1 MKFSKN
7 FKINDRFICFVLL
20 IGCMLLLISNNLIKP
35 ILNEGMTNEE
45 PLYYNKDTYEHNV
58 YFPPSQESKISAEE
72 TAEYYK
78 NLNPYSNNE
87 LMPKDSP
94 VLPTTIAIPEI
105 NTIPNNSNNSNNGGQ
120 ASGGGGSPRN
130 SISPGDEHLYMLKSQ
145 VVPPVCPACPT
156 YRPSN
161 DSGNNKKCPPCPP
174 CARCPESKFECKKV
188 INYRNMKTDELP
200 SYYPRV

>member
-7 FKINDRFICFVLL
+7 FKINDRFICFILL
-20 IGCMLLLISNNLIKP
+20 IGCMLLLISNNIIQP
-35 ILNEGMTNEE
+35 ILREEMSNED
-45 PLYYNKDTYEHNV
+45 PLYYNKDTYDHNV
-58 YFPPSQESKISAEE
+58 YFPPSQKSRISAEE

-78 NLNPYSNNE
+78 NLNPYSSND
-87 LMPKDSP
+87 LMPRNTP

-105 NTIPNNSNNSNNGGQ
+105 NVLPGTHNNTGNHIP
-120 ASGGGGSPRN
+120 SGRRRF
-130 SISPGDEHLYMLKSQ
+130 SIPPGDEHLYTLKSQ
-145 VVPPVCPACPT
+145 FVPPVCPACP
-156 YRPSN
+156 PSGG
-161 DSGNNKKCPPCPP
+161 DKKCPPCPP

>member
-20 IGCMLLLISNNLIKP
+20 VGCMLLLISNNLIQP

-58 YFPPSQESKISAEE
+58 YYSPSHKVDISAKE
-72 TAEYYK
+72 TADYYK
-78 NLNPYSNNE
+78 NLNPYSNND
-87 LMPKDSP
+87 LMPKNTP
-94 VLPTTIAIPEI
+94 VLPTSIAIPEI
-105 NTIPNNSNNSNNGGQ
+105 NIIPEGENTMNSSQGIDKKNI
-120 ASGGGGSPRN
+120 P
-130 SISPGDEHLYMLKSQ
+130 PGDEHLYILKSQ
-145 VVPPVCPACPT
+145 IVPPVCPACP
-156 YRPSN
+156 PAGAASE
-161 DSGNNKKCPPCPP
+161 KKCPPCPP

>member
-7 FKINDRFICFVLL
+7 FKINDRFICFILL
-20 IGCMLLLISNNLIKP
+20 MGCMLLLISNNLIQP
-35 ILNEGMTNEE
+35 VLNEGMANED

-58 YFPPSQESKISAEE
+58 YYSPSQGSKISAEE

-78 NLNPYSNNE
+78 NLNPYSNND
-87 LMPKDSP
+87 LMPKNTP
-94 VLPTTIAIPEI
+94 VLPTSIAIPEI
-105 NTIPNNSNNSNNGGQ
+105 NIIANDSNNSQANGSGRPRRNNI
-120 ASGGGGSPRN
+120 P
-130 SISPGDEHLYMLKSQ
+130 PGDEHLYMLKSQ
-145 VVPPVCPACPT
+145 MVPPVCPACP
-156 YRPSN
+156 PSGI
-161 DSGNNKKCPPCPP
+161 DKKCPPCPP